1 MAVQAKVI
9 KQKIKGVG
17 NIRKITRTMEMASVS
32 KMKKATSHALS
43 LREYRFESESLV
55 QNLLKKTET
64 QTLYSK
70 KKKEINKKLIIL
82 VGSNKGLC
90 GSYNTNIYRA
100 LSKKVKEE
108 KATLEIIT
116 VGKQAEK
123 IARRLELGVTASFV
137 EWGDVISFEDT
148 QPLIDIVL
156 KSFAS
161 DKYDSVEILYTEY
174 IKAMNYR
181 VNSKSL
187 LPIENLV
194 SGDLEIIKKIQ
205 TDIVVEPNESE
216 VLSVI
221 VPRVIH
227 AVVHSSILESFASEH
242 SSRMFAMNTAT
253 ENAKEMLRTL
263 TITYNRARQD
273 AVTQEL
279 AEIAAGAGATTK

>member
-1 MAVQAKVI
+1 
-9 KQKIKGVG
+9 
-17 NIRKITRTMEMASVS
+17 
-32 KMKKATSHALS
+32 
-43 LREYRFESESLV
+43 
-55 QNLLKKTET
+55 
-64 QTLYSK
+64 
-70 KKKEINKKLIIL
+70 
-82 VGSNKGLC
+82 
-90 GSYNTNIYRA
+90 
-100 LSKKVKEE
+100 
-108 KATLEIIT
+108 
-116 VGKQAEK
+116 
-123 IARRLELGVTASFV
+123 
-137 EWGDVISFEDT
+137 
-148 QPLIDIVL
+148 
-156 KSFAS
+156 
-161 DKYDSVEILYTEY
+161 
-174 IKAMNYR
+174 MNYR